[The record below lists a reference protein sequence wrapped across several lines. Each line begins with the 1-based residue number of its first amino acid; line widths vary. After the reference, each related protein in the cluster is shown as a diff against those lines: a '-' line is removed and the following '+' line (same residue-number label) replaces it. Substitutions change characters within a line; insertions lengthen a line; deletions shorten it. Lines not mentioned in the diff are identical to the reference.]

1 MYQRSAGIVD
11 SNWEFSPSLQA
22 VTALQ
27 ASCCGA
33 PWCEA
38 GGMCSVL
45 RGRETHLELQE
56 NAVFDKTF
64 YSFIYFSLLDI
75 IYIYLL
81 QLLIRFM
88 FSPLKQVNG
97 ELLKL

>member
-11 SNWEFSPSLQA
+11 SNWELSPSLQT

-38 GGMCSVL
+38 GGMCSLL

-56 NAVFDKTF
+56 KAVFEKTF
-64 YSFIYFSLLDI
+64 LFIYLFFI
-75 IYIYLL
+75 VRPIYIFICY
-81 QLLIRFM
+81 
-88 FSPLKQVNG
+88 SY
-97 ELLKL
+97 